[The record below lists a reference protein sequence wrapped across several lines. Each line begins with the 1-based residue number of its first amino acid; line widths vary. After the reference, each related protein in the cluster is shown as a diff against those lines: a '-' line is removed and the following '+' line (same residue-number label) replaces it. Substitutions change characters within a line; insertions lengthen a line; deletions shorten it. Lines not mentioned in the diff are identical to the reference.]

1 MHQSVVFMFSGQG
14 SHYYQMGQ
22 ELFEQNSVFRKW
34 MLKGDKIV
42 SDILGVSIL
51 KEYVYNSCYKK
62 SDQFSRTLYTHPAIF
77 LVEYALAMV
86 VTDMGIVPEYVL
98 DTSLGG
104 FAAAVTADVLP
115 FETALTAV
123 IKQAEALEVSCP
135 QAGMMAILHSPN
147 LYFENF
153 LLNGNLELA
162 AINFPSHFVVAGKP
176 RALSN
181 IQAFLKEKEISY
193 QLLAVSQGFHS
204 SLIDPAAAGYINF
217 LNTLTLN
224 EPRVLFTSCSQ
235 ANILP
240 SIPQNYFWEIIRL
253 PIQFQK
259 TVQILEE
266 SGSYIYLDLG
276 PSGTLATFVKYN
288 LDNQSRSKSLSIL
301 TPFGQDVRNL
311 EKLKDVMI

>member
-1 MHQSVVFMFSGQG
+1 MRRSVVFMFSGQG

-34 MLKGDKIV
+34 MLMGDQIV

-51 KEYVYNSCYKK
+51 KDCVYNSYYKK

-86 VTDMGIVPEYVL
+86 VTEMGIVPEYVL

-104 FAAAVTADVLP
+104 FAAAVVADVLP

-123 IKQAEALEVSCP
+123 IKQAEVLETSCP
-135 QAGMMAILHSPN
+135 QAGMMAILHSPS
-147 LYFENF
+147 LYFENS
-153 LLNGNLELA
+153 LLNSNLELA

-176 RALSN
+176 ESLSN

-204 SLIDPAAAGYINF
+204 SLIDPAAAGCIDF
-217 LNTLTLN
+217 LNTLTLH
-224 EPRVLFTSCSQ
+224 EPRVSFISCSQ
-235 ANILP
+235 ANILL
-240 SIPQNYFWEIIRL
+240 SIPQNYFWEIVRL
-253 PIQFQK
+253 SIQFQK
-259 TVQILEE
+259 SIQLLEE
-266 SGSYIYLDLG
+266 SASYIYLDLG

-311 EKLKDVMI
+311 DRLKDVIS